1 MLHEVMGWERA
12 LPWLALAFA
21 CGYLI
26 GSVPVGLLV
35 SRLFGLVDP
44 RKIGSGNIGA
54 TNVLRTGSKRAAAAT
69 LLFDMAKG
77 AVPVLVFLN
86 QWGDLAAQAA
96 GVGAVVGH
104 TLPVWLRFRGGKG
117 VATFL
122 GAAIGLYPLG
132 GALVC
137 GAWLVAA
144 LVSRISSVGALA
156 AAASAPVWFWLLGR
170 PEAVLA
176 LAALAVWVWLRHAD
190 NIGRLMR
197 GHEPRIGAGGHR
209 KDI

>member
-1 MLHEVMGWERA
+1 MLHDVMAWERA

-35 SRLFGLVDP
+35 SRVFGIVDP
-44 RKIGSGNIGA
+44 RRIGSGNIGA
-54 TNVLRTGSKRAAAAT
+54 TNVLRSGSKRAAALT
-69 LLFDMAKG
+69 LLLDMAKG
-77 AVPVLVFLN
+77 ALPVLVFLTL
-86 QWGDLAAQAA
+86 WGDLAAQAA
-96 GVGAVVGH
+96 GVGAIVGH

-117 VATFL
+117 VASFL
-122 GAAIGLYPLG
+122 GLTLALHPPG

-137 GAWLVAA
+137 ATWLAA
-144 LVSRISSVGALA
+144 AFLSRISSVGSLA
-156 AAASAPVWFWLLGR
+156 AAASAPLWYYLLGR
-170 PEAVLA
+170 PEAVLVV
-176 LAALAVWVWLRHAD
+176 AAVAVWVWVRHAD
-190 NIGRLMR
+190 NIGRLLR

>member
-1 MLHEVMGWERA
+1 MLHDVMAWDRA
-12 LPWLALAFA
+12 LPWLGLAFA

-26 GSVPVGLLV
+26 GSVPVGLIAA
-35 SRLFGLVDP
+35 RLFGVVDP

-54 TNVLRTGSKRAAAAT
+54 TNVLRTGNKRAAAVT
-69 LLFDMAKG
+69 LLLDMAKG

-86 QWGDLAAQAA
+86 LWGDLAAQAA
-96 GVGAVVGH
+96 GAGAIIGH

-122 GAAIGLYPLG
+122 GVTLGLYPPA

-137 GAWLVAA
+137 ATWLAA
-144 LVSRISSVGALA
+144 AFLGRISSVAALA
-156 AAASAPVWFWLLGR
+156 AAASAPLWFWLLDR
-170 PEAVLA
+170 PEAVLVMA
-176 LAALAVWVWLRHAD
+176 GLAAWVWLRHAA
-190 NIGRLMR
+190 NIGRLLR

-209 KDI
+209 TDI

>member
-1 MLHEVMGWERA
+1 MLHDVMAWERA
-12 LPWLALAFA
+12 LPWLGVAFA
-21 CGYLI
+21 CGYLV

-35 SRLFGLVDP
+35 SRLFGIVDP
-44 RKIGSGNIGA
+44 RRIGSGNIGA

-77 AVPVLVFLN
+77 AVPVLVFLHL
-86 QWGDLAAQAA
+86 WGDLAAQAA
-96 GVGAVVGH
+96 GVGAIVGH

-122 GAAIGLYPLG
+122 GLVLGLYPPA

-137 GAWLVAA
+137 ATWLLAA
-144 LVSRISSVGALA
+144 FVSRISSLGALA
-156 AAASAPVWFWLLGR
+156 ATASAPVWFWLLGR

-176 LAALAVWVWLRHAD
+176 VTAVAAWVWLRHAD
-190 NIGRLMR
+190 NIGRLAR
-197 GHEPRIGAGGHR
+197 GSEPRIGAGGHR